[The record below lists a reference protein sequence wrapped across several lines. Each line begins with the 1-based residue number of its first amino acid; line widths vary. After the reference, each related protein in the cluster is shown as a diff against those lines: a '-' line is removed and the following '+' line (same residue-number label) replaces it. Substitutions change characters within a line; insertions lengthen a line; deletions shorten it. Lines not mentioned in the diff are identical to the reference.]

1 MTSHYLGELAA
12 MATAGCWTV
21 TALVFEASGKRIG
34 SLAVNLLRLCIAFFL
49 LGIFT
54 YFTRG
59 YFFPVDANQHQ
70 WFWLFVSGL
79 LGFTLGD
86 LALFQAF
93 VVIGARVS
101 LLIMSLVPPI
111 AAFLS
116 WIFLDEKLGMQNFL
130 GMCLTLTGIAL
141 VILGRE
147 PSKTEEKKMNLSFSY
162 SLQGIL
168 LAIAGAIGQGGGL
181 VMSKYGMQD
190 YNAFSSSQIRVLS
203 GIIGFAVL
211 YTFWKKWLNVRN
223 GLKDAKAMGLLSIGA
238 IFGPFLGVSFSLLA
252 VQHTNTGVASTIM
265 AMTPVLIIPFSLFF
279 FKEKLKVKEI
289 IGAFLAVSGVAVFF
303 L

>member
-1 MTSHYLGELAA
+1 MPDHYLGEIAA
-12 MATAGCWTV
+12 LVTAVCWTV
-21 TALVFEASGKRIG
+21 TALVFESSGKRIG

-49 LGIFT
+49 LGIYT
-54 YFTRG
+54 YFNHG
-59 YFFPVDANQHQ
+59 VFLPVDANSHQ
-70 WFWLFVSGL
+70 WLWLSISGL

-101 LLIMSLVPPI
+101 LLIMALVPPM
-111 AAFLS
+111 AAFFS
-116 WIFLDEKLGMQNFL
+116 WIFLGEKLGMQNFL
-130 GMCLTLTGIAL
+130 GMSLTLCGIAL

-147 PSKTEEKKMNLSFSY
+147 PAGNEVKKMNLRLSY

-168 LAIAGAIGQGGGL
+168 LAFAGAIGQAGGL

-190 YNAFSSSQIRVLS
+190 YNAFGSSQIRVLA
-203 GIIGFAVL
+203 GIIGFAIL
-211 YTFWKKWLNVRN
+211 YTFWKKWSNVIN
-223 GLKDAKAMGLLSIGA
+223 GLKDRQAMGLLSIGA
-238 IFGPFLGVSFSLLA
+238 VFGPFLGVSFSLLA
-252 VQHTNTGVASTIM
+252 VHYANTGVASTIM
-265 AMTPVLIIPFSLFF
+265 AITPVLIIPFSVLI

-289 IGAFLAVSGVAVFF
+289 VGAFLAVSGVAVFF